1 MIPQAR
7 KPNTENIEDYKE
19 HCAPYN
25 NTVVNASL
33 NHAIED
39 KGALSAITTILLRRQ
54 QPAMRE
60 QVVTRSR
67 GGQREDGVT
76 LRRLA

>member
-25 NTVVNASL
+25 NIVANASL

-39 KGALSAITTILLRRQ
+39 KGASSAITIILLRRQ

-67 GGQREDGVT
+67 VGNEKT
-76 LRRLA
+76 A